1 MRPPIHR
8 VALCLS
14 SNLACVVAG
23 RQAKKHR
30 KSVKGNV
37 STGFKSLWRL
47 KQAEHVYRLV
57 TIFTIVRIL
66 KAG

>member
-1 MRPPIHR
+1 MFVIE
-8 VALCLS
+8 S
-14 SNLACVVAG
+14 SLYRG

-47 KQAEHVYRLV
+47 KVAGHVYRLV
-57 TIFTIVRIL
+57 TLFTIGRIL